1 MDKTIEEQVQEEVKK
16 ALAEIV
22 PKLKASL
29 IPHTCYNCVSFV
41 LRTEKP
47 RNRVCRYPKPLDVK
61 GNQCMSFELQPDP
74 EKRINRLY

>member
-1 MDKTIEEQVQEEVKK
+1 MDKTVEQQVEEQLKK
-16 ALAEIV
+16 ALAEIM

-29 IPHTCYNCVSFV
+29 VPHTCYNCTWFV

-47 RNRVCRYPKPLDVK
+47 RNRVCRFPTSLVVK
-61 GNQCMSFELQPDP
+61 GNQCMSFVLQPDP